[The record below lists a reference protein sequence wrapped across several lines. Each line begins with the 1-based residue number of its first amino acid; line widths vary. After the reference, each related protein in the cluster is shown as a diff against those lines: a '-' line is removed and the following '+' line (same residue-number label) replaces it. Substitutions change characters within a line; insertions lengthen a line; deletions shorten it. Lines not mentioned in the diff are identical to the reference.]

1 MNRDQIIGL
10 VAIFAILIGYSFW
23 MQPSQEELDRRQIVQ
38 DSLNRVAQ
46 IQYEA
51 ERKLQEEQ
59 TKQIQEEVVTT
70 QTQLVDGNTELQK
83 NIDRFGIFAGSST
96 GENKHYII
104 ENDLIK
110 VDLASK
116 GGRVSSV
123 ELKDYQAYDST
134 PLVLFKEDS
143 SYFGITFFVNNR
155 IVNTSDLYF
164 KPYWPGMHQQN
175 SEQMTVSGENS
186 LDFAMRVYPGEA
198 ESITNPDQYIE
209 FLYSLKGDSYMMDFN
224 INLNGVDHIMGS
236 NSGEL
241 VLDWMTQLRSQE
253 KSVKDEQ
260 NVTTVFYKHYKDEVS
275 SLNERKDDQETFK
288 TRMKWIGFKQKFFA
302 SVLIADDY
310 FLDASMSVLTDE
322 KLADHGNYIKTTEAS
337 ITLPFENKAKASIP
351 MHFYFGPTK
360 YSTLK
365 SFDLEMEEMIPLGWV
380 VLRWINK
387 YAVITVFNQLEKLNF
402 NYGIIIL
409 ILTIL
414 LKIVLFPIAYKTYL
428 SSAKMRVL
436 KPEIEEITAKYPK
449 PEDSMKK
456 QQATMKLYKQAGV
469 NPMAGC
475 VPMLLQMPI
484 LIALFRFFPASIELR
499 QQAFLWA
506 EDLSSYDAIIS
517 WTGHIPFITDTIGN
531 HISLFTLLMTIS
543 TIIYTKVNTE
553 MMGAGNQQMP
563 GMKMMMYLMPIFFF
577 GFLNNYASGLSYYYF
592 LANVITFSQMYLIR
606 KFIDED
612 KIHAQ
617 IQKNKKKP
625 VKKSKWAAKLEEAAK
640 AKQAQA
646 KRK

>member
-10 VAIFAILIGYSFW
+10 VAIFAILIGYSIW
-23 MQPSQEELDRRQIVQ
+23 MQPSQEEIARKQAFQ

-46 IQYEA
+46 EQYEA
-51 ERKLQEEQ
+51 ELKLLEEKKKLAAEAN
-59 TKQIQEEVVTT
+59 TV
-70 QTQLVDGNTELQK
+70 QTQVVDENIEVQK
-83 NIDRFGIFAGSST
+83 KRDQYGIFASSST
-96 GENKHYII
+96 GESKHYVI
-104 ENDLIK
+104 ENDLMK
-110 VDLASK
+110 VTLASQ

-143 SYFGITFFVNNR
+143 SYFGITFFANNR
-155 IVNTSDLYF
+155 LINTSDLVF
-164 KPYWPGMHQQN
+164 KPYWPSMH
-175 SEQMTVSGENS
+175 EQGKDHMTVSGQDALN
-186 LDFAMRVYPGEA
+186 FAMRVYPTETDT
-198 ESITNPDQYIE
+198 ITNPDQYIE
-209 FLYSLKGDSYMMDFN
+209 FLYTLNGDSYMMDFN
-224 INLNGVDHIMGS
+224 INMKGVDDIMAA

-241 VLDWMTQLRSQE
+241 VLDWMAHLRGQE
-253 KSVKDEQ
+253 KSIKDEQ

-275 SLNERKDDQETFK
+275 SLNERKDDEDTFK
-288 TRMKWIGFKQKFFA
+288 TRMKWVGFKQKFFA
-302 SVLIADDY
+302 SVLVAEDN
-310 FLDASMSVLTDE
+310 FADASMSSVIDE
-322 KLADHGNYIKTTEAS
+322 ELAENPKYVKTTKAS
-337 ITLPFENKAKASIP
+337 ITLPFDNVPNSNIP

-360 YSTLK
+360 YKTLK
-365 SFDLEMEEMIPLGWV
+365 SYDLGFEEMIPLGWA
-380 VLRWINK
+380 LFRWINK
-387 YAVITVFNQLEKLNF
+387 YAVLTVFNLLEKTNL

-409 ILTIL
+409 ILTLL

-428 SSAKMRVL
+428 SSARMRVL
-436 KPEIEEITAKYPK
+436 KPEIEEIGKKYPK
-449 PEDSMKK
+449 PDDSMKK

-484 LIALFRFFPASIELR
+484 LIAMFRFFPASIELR

-517 WTGHIPFITDTIGN
+517 WTGNIPFITNTIGN

-553 MMGAGNQQMP
+553 MMGTGNQQMP
-563 GMKMMMYLMPIFFF
+563 GMKTMMYLMPVFFF
-577 GFLNNYASGLSYYYF
+577 GFLNNYASGLSYYYL
-592 LANVITFSQMYLIR
+592 LANVITFTQMYLIR

-612 KIHAQ
+612 KIHKQ
-617 IQKNKKKP
+617 IQLNKKKP
-625 VKKSKWAAKLEEAAK
+625 VKKSKWQARLEDAAK

-646 KRK
+646 KKR